1 MELKSIL
8 FYILSI
14 ITIISSLCIGIVKNV
29 VHSALFLMLSFFSS
43 AGLWALL
50 NAEFLSLILILIY
63 VGAIMILFLFII
75 MMLDLNIYKNHKNLL
90 KFLILVVILG
100 FLMTFKI
107 IKTLLNGFLVNN
119 FCKKKILITSN
130 TIGSIKELGIL
141 IYTKYIYIFEIA
153 SVILLATTI
162 SVTIL
167 TLRSRKDRKYYSSS
181 DAIKVQPSD
190 RIRVIKMKS
199 ENN

>member
-1 MELKSIL
+1 MEFQSIL

-14 ITIISSLCIGIVKNV
+14 ITIISSLCIGIVKNT
-29 VHSALFLMLSFFSS
+29 VHSALFLILSFFSS

-50 NAEFLSLILILIY
+50 NAEFLSFILILIY

-75 MMLDLNIYKNHKNLL
+75 MMLDLNIHKNSKNLL
-90 KFLILVVILG
+90 NFLILTVILG
-100 FLMTFKI
+100 FLMAFKM
-107 IKTLLNGFLVNN
+107 IKILLNGFLINN
-119 FCKKKILITSN
+119 FYKKKILIISN
-130 TIGSIKELGIL
+130 SIGSVKELGLL
-141 IYTKYIYIFEIA
+141 IYSKYIYIFEVA

-181 DAIKVQPSD
+181 DAIKVQSSD
-190 RIRVIKMKS
+190 RVRVIKMKS
-199 ENN
+199 EK

>member
-1 MELKSIL
+1 MEFQSIL

-14 ITIISSLCIGIVKNV
+14 ITIISSLCIGIVKNT
-29 VHSALFLMLSFFSS
+29 VHSALFLILSFFSS

-75 MMLDLNIYKNHKNLL
+75 MMLDLNIHKNSKNLL
-90 KFLILVVILG
+90 NFLILTVILG
-100 FLMTFKI
+100 FLMAFKM
-107 IKTLLNGFLVNN
+107 IKILLNGFLINN
-119 FCKKKILITSN
+119 FYKKKILIISN
-130 TIGSIKELGIL
+130 SIGSVKELGLL
-141 IYTKYIYIFEIA
+141 IYSKYIYIFEVA

-181 DAIKVQPSD
+181 DAIKVQSSD
-190 RIRVIKMKS
+190 RVRVIKMKS
-199 ENN
+199 EK